1 MTREFLNCKGKS
13 LMKISIKLA
22 AVALAA
28 GLLAGCAGPNQ
39 RANDNYLLCSI
50 AGGLVGGAAV
60 AAASGD
66 GQSAI
71 AGAAVGA
78 ALSLLLCPSEE
89 EAAPVVEAAPVCAE
103 VPPAGALLDAQGCAY
118 DSDGDGVVDGIDMC
132 ANTPEGVAVD
142 RVGCPL
148 DSDRDGVADFEDMCP
163 GTPLGTIVDETGCPL
178 AGEKLL
184 SLTGVNFA
192 FDKAV
197 LTSDAKDILEQAVTL
212 LKNTD
217 SVIEVRVEGHTDSVG
232 SDAYNL
238 KLSQERAEAVV
249 AFLVSRGVKSR
260 SLVAVGMGENSPIA
274 DNATDAGRAANRR
287 VDFVVQ

>member
-1 MTREFLNCKGKS
+1 
-13 LMKISIKLA
+13 MKISMKLT

-28 GLLAGCAGPNQ
+28 GLLAGCAGPSKQ
-39 RANDNYLLCSI
+39 ADDNYLLCAI

-66 GQSAI
+66 GQSAVG
-71 AGAAVGA
+71 GALVGA
-78 ALSLLLCPSEE
+78 ALSLILCPTE
-89 EAAPVVEAAPVCAE
+89 EAVAAEPVEAAAVCAE

-118 DSDGDGVVDGIDMC
+118 DSDSDGVVDGIDMC
-132 ANTPEGVAVD
+132 ANTPEGVTVD

-148 DSDRDGVADFEDMCP
+148 DTDKDGVADYKDLCP

-178 AGEKLL
+178 KGEKIL

-197 LTSDAKDILEQAVTL
+197 LTTEAETVLEQAVDL

-217 SVIEVRVEGHTDSVG
+217 SVIEVRVEGHTDSIG
-232 SDAYNL
+232 SDAYN
-238 KLSQERAEAVV
+238 KTLSQARAEAVV
-249 AFLVSRGVKSR
+249 AYLVSRGVKSH
-260 SLVAVGMGENSPIA
+260 SLMAVGMGESSPVA
-274 DNATDAGRAANRR
+274 GNDTDAGRAANRR
-287 VDFVVQ
+287 VDFIVQ